1 MARVREWNRENPKLK
16 VVINNAQLRA
26 RVIEM
31 RIPQNTRII
40 RNAPRELR
48 GSVARKLLAE

>member
-1 MARVREWNRENPKLK
+1 MARVREWNSENPQLK
-16 VVINNAQLRA
+16 IAINNAQLRA

-48 GSVARKLLAE
+48 GSIAQDLAR